1 MLPPVAVSLV
11 PNEDSWSELAKQF
24 LRRDSLLG
32 QRGRHSRRMKKGGHP
47 EGPPAAEGEQVP
59 PRRRSAEPG
68 RAESWETDSLQG
80 ASPLSNQE
88 VRSNPLRD
96 MCSQRCSVS

>member
-32 QRGRHSRRMKKGGHP
+32 QRGRHSRRKKKGGHP

-59 PRRRSAEPG
+59 PPQAERRARQSRVLG
-68 RAESWETDSLQG
+68 DG
-80 ASPLSNQE
+80 
-88 VRSNPLRD
+88 
-96 MCSQRCSVS
+96 